1 MNDWHSAW
9 DLARVSRIQNV
20 TIFPGVPVF
29 GEDETYITLLVEQDG
44 DAWSDAPLRGCKILE
59 PSQCCVLRI
68 HAFFLGHAKND
79 RSRSFK
85 SSWRTKMGT
94 KTRRGGGSTWSRS
107 TGGDEWRV
115 SKTFSTIQRRKQG
128 RRRSLAGRSWL
139 IICRKARNLYI
150 SYLMMQQHEDV
161 GHDAARAVQRPF
173 QAICRMDGV
182 VFHAWSGSSSS
193 SIPLQALMWLLKT
206 FWHPIWMRAGF
217 ISSFSQRQPCSSGAH
232 IAKWLVKRVDVDK
245 YMVFKEK
252 IMYFDHQES
261 GPHRERTRRFRGQGC
276 QSWSEKGSFFMSTS
290 RNLYDFI
297 WSPASYHRCR
307 LPKQVTK
314 VDNTYR
320 TSVHWFT
327 CFKNP
332 L

>member
-1 MNDWHSAW
+1 MWPSSRACRCLERMKLTSPFWWNRMVMLGQMRHCVGARFWSLRNVLCW
-9 DLARVSRIQNV
+9 EFMRFSLATRRTTDQEVSSL
-20 TIFPGVPVF
+20 PG
-29 GEDETYITLLVEQDG
+29 EQR
-44 DAWSDAPLRGCKILE
+44 WE
-59 PSQCCVLRI
+59 
-68 HAFFLGHAKND
+68 
-79 RSRSFK
+79 
-85 SSWRTKMGT
+85 

-217 ISSFSQRQPCSSGAH
+217 ISSFFTKTTLLVRGTYSKMAGKKSGC
-232 IAKWLVKRVDVDK
+232 
-245 YMVFKEK
+245 
-252 IMYFDHQES
+252 
-261 GPHRERTRRFRGQGC
+261 G
-276 QSWSEKGSFFMSTS
+276 
-290 RNLYDFI
+290 
-297 WSPASYHRCR
+297 
-307 LPKQVTK
+307 
-314 VDNTYR
+314 
-320 TSVHWFT
+320 
-327 CFKNP
+327 
-332 L
+332 